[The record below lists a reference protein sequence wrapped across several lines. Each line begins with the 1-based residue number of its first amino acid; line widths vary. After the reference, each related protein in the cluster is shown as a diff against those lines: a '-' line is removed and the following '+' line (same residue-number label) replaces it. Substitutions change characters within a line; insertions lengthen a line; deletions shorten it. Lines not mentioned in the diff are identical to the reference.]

1 MLNMNYTTEFLNL
14 EDVIITEVKNIA
26 DQLHVSIELPRRE
39 HVCPCCGTMT
49 DRVHDYRLQV
59 VKDVPLGRDTYLHLR
74 KRRYVCSHCGK
85 RIPEKNTF
93 LPRYYRMTS
102 RLIATIIDA
111 FRKVVSAAEIASRYN
126 ISSSTALRYFDVVN
140 YRCRKL
146 PSVLSIDEFKGN
158 AGGEKY
164 QTIVTDLEGKTI
176 SDILPNRYE
185 ADLIRYFKQFP
196 SRTEVKYFVCDM
208 NPHFKQVAQT
218 CFPKAVIVADRY
230 HVIRQAVWAM
240 ENVRKNE
247 QKKLPKRYRI
257 YFKKSRYLL
266 SKKKENLTEDDMLRL
281 ALMFEIAPKLADAY
295 RIKNEFIDIMR
306 SDSSE
311 KGKTRLIDWLY
322 SAEVMEIPEFQAC
335 TKAVHNWFKE
345 ILNSMDSPWTN
356 GFTEGCNNKTKVL
369 KRTCYGMRNFRRLR
383 NRIGSVKSYAQI

>member
-14 EDVIITEVKNIA
+14 EDVIITEVNNMA
-26 DQLHVSIELPRRE
+26 DQLHVFIELPRRE
-39 HVCPCCGTMT
+39 HTCPRCGAVT
-49 DRVHDYRLQV
+49 DRVHDYRMQT
-59 VKDVPLGRDTYLHLR
+59 VKDIPLGRDTYLHLR
-74 KRRYVCSHCGK
+74 KRRYACPCCGK
-85 RIPEKNTF
+85 RFAEKNTF

-126 ISSSTALRYFDVVN
+126 ISSTTALRYFDVVN
-140 YRCRKL
+140 YRCKKL

-164 QTIVTDLEGKTI
+164 QTIVADLEKHTI

-185 ADLIRYFKQFP
+185 SDLIRYFKQFP
-196 SRTEVKYFVCDM
+196 SRMEVKYFVCDM
-208 NPHFKQVAQT
+208 NPHFRNVAEI
-218 CFPKAVIVADRY
+218 CFPNTVIVADRY
-230 HVIRQAVWAM
+230 HVVRQAVWAM

-257 YFKKSRYLL
+257 YFKRSRYLL
-266 SKKKENLTEDDMLRL
+266 NKKEENLTEEDMLRL
-281 ALMFEIAPKLADAY
+281 ALMFEIAPRLADAY

-311 KGKTRLIDWLY
+311 KGKQKLIDWLY
-322 SAEVMEIPEFQAC
+322 SVEVMEIPEFQAC
-335 TKAVHNWFKE
+335 TKAVHNWFRE
-345 ILNSMDSPWTN
+345 ILNSMDCPWTN

-369 KRTCYGMRNFRRLR
+369 KRTCYGMRNFRRFR
-383 NRIGSVKSYAQI
+383 NRILHCANK

>member
-74 KRRYVCSHCGK
+74 KRRYVCPHCGK

-185 ADLIRYFKQFP
+185 ADLIRYFKQFR

-208 NPHFKQVAQT
+208 NPHFKEVAQT

-383 NRIGSVKSYAQI
+383 NRILHAAQK

>member
-383 NRIGSVKSYAQI
+383 NRILHAAQK

>member
-74 KRRYVCSHCGK
+74 KRRYVCPHCGK

-185 ADLIRYFKQFP
+185 ADLIRYFKQFR

-383 NRIGSVKSYAQI
+383 NRILHAAQK